1 MLDILHYEFIQ
12 NAIIAGLLVSIASG
26 IIGSLIVVNRMV
38 FLAGGIAHTSYG
50 GIGLAVYFGLPIF
63 LGASVFAVGAALL
76 MAIIT
81 LNQRDKIDT
90 FIGLIWAVGMAIGII
105 FVDLT
110 PGYNVDLMSYL
121 FGSILAVS
129 NDDITYMSILLIAII
144 IIVTLFY
151 REILAVSYDSE
162 YANLRG
168 INVKFFYTLIL
179 ILSALTVV
187 IAIKVVGLILVIALL
202 TIPIYIA
209 EKVSTSLGTMMFV
222 SGVLSSVF
230 TLVGL
235 WFSYQFD
242 LTSGASIILV
252 SAFGLTLFLFTTKV
266 LTNETTISFLFFMS
280 KLSASVYFVCY

>member
-1 MLDILHYEFIQ
+1 MIESIMEALQFDFMQHALL
-12 NAIIAGLLVSIASG
+12 AGILVSFAAG

-63 LGASVFAVGAALL
+63 LGASLFAVGAALL
-76 MAIIT
+76 IAALT
-81 LNQRDKIDT
+81 LKKRHRMDT
-90 FIGLIWAVGMAIGII
+90 FIGLIWAVGMAIGVI

-129 NDDITYMSILLIAII
+129 TSDIYFMVVLLIVILF
-144 IIVTLFY
+144 IVTLRY
-151 REILAVSYDSE
+151 RDILAVSYDSE
-162 YANLRG
+162 YAGLRG
-168 INVKFFYTLIL
+168 VNVRFFYTLIL

-187 IAIKVVGLILVIALL
+187 IAIKVVGLILVIAML
-202 TIPIYIA
+202 TIPVYIA
-209 EKVSTSLGTMMFV
+209 ESLSKSLLSMMFI
-222 SGVLSSVF
+222 SGAIATLF

-235 WFSYQFD
+235 WFSYTYD

-252 SAFGLTLFLFTTKV
+252 SAVSLGF
-266 LTNETTISFLFFMS
+266 FLFFS
-280 KLSASVYFVCY
+280 KRGRI

>member
-1 MLDILHYEFIQ
+1 MLEILSYSFIQ
-12 NAIIAGLLVSIASG
+12 NALIAGILVSIASG

-63 LGASVFAVGAALL
+63 FGASLFAIFAALL
-76 MAIIT
+76 MAALTI
-81 LNQRDKIDT
+81 NKRDRIDT

-129 NDDITYMSILLIAII
+129 QEDLYYMYVLVF
-144 IIVTLFY
+144 IIVFINTFWY
-151 REILAVSYDSE
+151 RDILAVSYDSE
-162 YANLRG
+162 YAKLRG
-168 INVKFFYTLIL
+168 INVNLFYTLIL
-179 ILSALTVV
+179 VLSALTVV

-209 EKVSTSLGTMMFV
+209 EKLSNTLYVMMF
-222 SGVLSSVF
+222 LSALLASFF
-230 TLVGL
+230 TIVGL
-235 WFSYQFD
+235 IVSYSFD
-242 LTSGASIILV
+242 LTSGASIIMV
-252 SAFGLTLFLFTTKV
+252 SAISLMLFLGIK
-266 LTNETTISFLFFMS
+266 
-280 KLSASVYFVCY
+280 KLRA

>member
-1 MLDILHYEFIQ
+1 MLEILNYEFIQ
-12 NAIIAGLLVSIASG
+12 NAIIAGLLVSFASG

-63 LGASVFAVGAALL
+63 LGASVFAVLAALL
-76 MAIIT
+76 MAMIT
-81 LNQRDKIDT
+81 LTQRDKIDT

-129 NDDITYMSILLIAII
+129 SEDLQYMGILLGVIITIIA
-144 IIVTLFY
+144 LFY

-162 YANLRG
+162 YATLRG

-179 ILSALTVV
+179 VLSALTVV

-209 EKVSTSLGTMMFV
+209 EKLSNSLGMMMFIA
-222 SGVLSSVF
+222 GVLSSFF
-230 TLVGL
+230 TLTGL
-235 WFSYQFD
+235 VLSYQFD
-242 LTSGASIILV
+242 LTSGASIIMV
-252 SAFGLTLFLFTTKV
+252 SAVCLTLFLFVSKV
-266 LTNETTISFLFFMS
+266 LQ
-280 KLSASVYFVCY
+280 K

>member
-38 FLAGGIAHTSYG
+38 FLAGGMAHTSYG

-129 NDDITYMSILLIAII
+129 NDDITYMGILLVAII

-222 SGVLSSVF
+222 SGALSSLF
-230 TLVGL
+230 TLIGL

-266 LTNETTISFLFFMS
+266 LT
-280 KLSASVYFVCY
+280 K